1 MIIFSLST
9 PDLVKFSLHSQRRFR
24 YFIVDRTR
32 AVIIPCTRL
41 AFSYV
46 RHTDFLL
53 LQPTFMLDHF
63 RIFLLTTLTKVM
75 QFLLLFYCL
84 SDCSNSF
91 SCFIL
96 TSKIYLIIGPL
107 ETPFYVK
114 LSLHSFEIFVIL

>member
-1 MIIFSLST
+1 VIIFSLST

-53 LQPTFMLDHF
+53 LQPTFILDHF
-63 RIFLLTTLTKVM
+63 IIHPFNYSNKSDAVLVVV
-75 QFLLLFYCL
+75 LLF
-84 SDCSNSF
+84 
-91 SCFIL
+91 
-96 TSKIYLIIGPL
+96 
-107 ETPFYVK
+107 E
-114 LSLHSFEIFVIL
+114 